1 MSGFEITGVILA
13 VPGIID
19 LCLKYAQI
27 LLDKVE
33 LYRHYDIHL
42 NERHLRVSDHRIKI
56 YTELRFVRAIA
67 HKLSPDVLEHFSLLL
82 QQLVGKL
89 EVAIR
94 LLDSLYGRGDD
105 SWRQKVK
112 VAIGGFTGVK
122 KAIDELDEWQGCFSN
137 YLMLVTL
144 VGDTTI
150 DTELGKCKE
159 TGKGSQV
166 LDRIQRVRNVL
177 NTALPLKNLALS
189 AASTEDPA
197 YSQRTLFPDSGNE
210 ILSTSSYIVEYKQFN
225 TPSTSAATVTEQ
237 TRYTANIASHLD
249 IQNLAHVLSAADPS
263 TMNIPKCS
271 GFYTNWDKQRFE
283 LFYDIPRLESANA
296 SPRTLRNLLC
306 AKENKLGAF
315 HSINNRLHLASQLAH
330 SVLYVH
336 TARLVHK
343 NIRPETILIM
353 EPPQTADKKTRYPYI
368 IGYPVLFGFSKI
380 REIEAESELSG
391 DHDWEKNIY
400 RHPQRQG
407 LHPEDRYNILHDV
420 YSLGVCLLE
429 ISLWTSFIT
438 WDPVSG
444 RFRDNGDVCSIF
456 EKSTI
461 TGGKDSVGAPLM
473 KLKPPIAI
481 QKAFIRKA
489 QQAIPRILGEKFKD
503 IVVSCLTC
511 LEGGLGDVDEG
522 LGEVSLGMRFVASVL
537 QMLEE
542 ISV

>member
-13 VPGIID
+13 APGIID
-19 LCLKYAQI
+19 LCLKYAQM
-27 LLDKVE
+27 LCDKVE
-33 LYRHYDIHL
+33 LYRQLDL
-42 NERHLRVSDHRIKI
+42 RLSEKHLRISDHRIKI
-56 YTELRFVRAIA
+56 QTELQFVKAIA

-89 EVAIR
+89 EAAIR
-94 LLDSLYGRGDD
+94 LLDSLYGKGTD

-112 VAIGGFTGVK
+112 VAVGGLPGVK
-122 KAIDELDEWQGCFSN
+122 KVIDELDEWQGCFSN

-144 VGDTTI
+144 VGDKTI

-159 TGKGSQV
+159 IGEGSQA
-166 LDRIQRVRNVL
+166 LDRIQRVRDVL
-177 NTALPLKNLALS
+177 NTAPLLKKLALS
-189 AASTEDPA
+189 TASTENAA
-197 YSQRTLFPDSGNE
+197 YSQRTLLPDSGNE
-210 ILSTSSYIVEYKQFN
+210 ILPTPSYIVEYKRFN
-225 TPSTSAATVTEQ
+225 TPTSTATPTEQ
-237 TRYTANIASHLD
+237 ARYMANLASHID
-249 IQNLAHVLSAADPS
+249 IQNLAHVLSAGDPA

-283 LFYDIPRLESANA
+283 LFYDIPTLEGANA

-315 HSINNRLHLASQLAH
+315 HSINNRLRLASQLAQ

-336 TARLVHK
+336 TAKLVHK

-353 EPPQTADKKTRYPYI
+353 EPPANADKKTGYPYT
-368 IGYPVLFGFSKI
+368 IGYPVLFGFSKV
-380 REIEAESELSG
+380 REIEVESELTG

-407 LHPEDRYNILHDV
+407 LHPEDKYNILHDV

-429 ISLWTSFIT
+429 ISLWTSFVI
-438 WDPVSG
+438 WDPNSG
-444 RFRDNGDVCSIF
+444 QCRDNGDVCSIF
-456 EKSTI
+456 EKST
-461 TGGKDSVGAPLM
+461 GGKDSVGQTK
-473 KLKPPIAI
+473 KLKPPMAI

-489 QQAIPRILGEKFKD
+489 QQAIPRVIGEKFKD

-522 LGEVSLGMRFVASVL
+522 LGEVSMGMKFVDSVL
-537 QMLEE
+537 RMLDE
-542 ISV
+542 ILV